1 MSMSVCYI
9 TATKEK
15 FEEIKSGKLDFSDY
29 VESNRYTDSKEIQ
42 YMDLDFYARDFMDY
56 LYETGNSLGAIFS
69 YVEPLSILQVDAGG
83 MYDEEGLEIFLD
95 SFNDE
100 DLLQV
105 ASEIEYSSQ
114 DENDQERFYEFLVGM
129 KEYFEYAKANNLVI
143 ITWMI

>member
-42 YMDLDFYARDFMDY
+42 YMDLDCYARDFMDY

-83 MYDEEGLEIFLD
+83 MYDEEGLEIVLD

-114 DENDQERFYEFLVGM
+114 GENDQERFYGFLVGM

>member
-83 MYDEEGLEIFLD
+83 MYDEEGLEIVLD

-114 DENDQERFYEFLVGM
+114 DENDQERFYGFLVGM